1 MVGLPCAGTGYPVA
15 VRLVVWWVALA
26 LVWVASL
33 SAVTWQEL
41 VVAGAAAMLCVGV
54 AVVAKRMVSGRR
66 VPRPAWLRG
75 LRLLPWAVLTETVLV
90 WRMALRR
97 IRRRPVE
104 GVTREL
110 RLDGER
116 SPARQAT
123 AVMLLAA
130 TPGTVVVDVDRRA
143 NVVRLHS
150 FVATEGPMERVVR
163 S

>member
-1 MVGLPCAGTGYPVA
+1 MGLPCTGTGYPVA

-33 SAVTWQEL
+33 STVTWQEL
-41 VVAGAAAMLCVGV
+41 VVAGAVATLCVGV
-54 AVVAKRMVSGRR
+54 TAIAKHMVSGRR

-75 LRLLPWAVLTETVLV
+75 LRLLPWTVLTETVLL

-97 IRRRPVE
+97 LRHRPAE
-104 GVTREL
+104 DVTREL

-116 SPARQAT
+116 APARQAS

-150 FVATEGPMERVVR
+150 FSATEGPMERIVR